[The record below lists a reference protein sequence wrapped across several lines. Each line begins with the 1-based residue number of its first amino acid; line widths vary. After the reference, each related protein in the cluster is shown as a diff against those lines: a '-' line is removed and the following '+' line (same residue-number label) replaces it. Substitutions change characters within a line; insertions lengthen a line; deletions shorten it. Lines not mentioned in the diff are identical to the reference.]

1 MTDDGAGSRKKKG
14 APESGKR
21 RKKGRGAD
29 PGDAEKRRRRAKTS
43 AIACWIFGLAGM
55 GISFADG
62 GKQSGLVLLLLG
74 GAAGAAFLYLPV
86 QEEKQRKEKRLRALQ
101 ADYAGMVTRLGLYM
115 TAGLSLR
122 SSWERTV
129 RDHREDVEAGGP
141 EKLVYEEMEITRRQI
156 MGGVFED
163 RAYADF
169 GRRCAAPEYLRLGSL
184 LETYVQQGNRELF
197 QALEQEAM
205 NALSGDLLRV
215 KRRGEQAGTLLL
227 IPILML
233 FALTLVLVV
242 APALMQMQMT

>member
-1 MTDDGAGSRKKKG
+1 MTAAERRGGRKAGAGG
-14 APESGKR
+14 AP
-21 RKKGRGAD
+21 
-29 PGDAEKRRRRAKTS
+29 DAVKRRRSAKRG
-43 AIACWIFGLAGM
+43 AVLCWILGFAGLAV
-55 GISFADG
+55 SFAG
-62 GKQSGLVLLLLG
+62 GEKQSGLVLLLLG

-86 QEEKQRKEKRLRALQ
+86 QQEKQQREKRLRALQ

-122 SSWERTV
+122 SSWGRTV
-129 RDHREDVEAGGP
+129 RDYREDREAGGR

-205 NALSGDLLRV
+205 NALSGDLLRFR
-215 KRRGEQAGTLLL
+215 KRGEQAGTLLL

-233 FALTLVLVV
+233 FALTLVIVV
-242 APALMQMQMT
+242 APALMQMQLT

>member
-1 MTDDGAGSRKKKG
+1 MTAAERRGGKKAG
-14 APESGKR
+14 PSGSSEE
-21 RKKGRGAD
+21 
-29 PGDAEKRRRRAKTS
+29 EKRRRRAKT
-43 AIACWIFGLAGM
+43 AAVLCWLLGLAGL

-62 GKQSGLVLLLLG
+62 EKQSGLVLLFLG
-74 GAAGAAFLYLPV
+74 AAAGAALLYLPV
-86 QEEKQRKEKRLRALQ
+86 QQERQQKEKRLRALQ

-129 RDHREDVEAGGP
+129 RDYREDREAGGP

-156 MGGVFED
+156 MGGVYED

-197 QALEQEAM
+197 QALEQEAA

-215 KRRGEQAGTLLL
+215 RKRGEQAGTLLL

-242 APALMQMQMT
+242 APAFMQMHIN

>member
-1 MTDDGAGSRKKKG
+1 MTAAEKRGGRKAGTGASPDG
-14 APESGKR
+14 
-21 RKKGRGAD
+21 
-29 PGDAEKRRRRAKTS
+29 EKRRRSAKRA
-43 AIACWIFGLAGM
+43 AVLCWLLGLAGL
-55 GISFADG
+55 GLSFAG
-62 GKQSGLVLLLLG
+62 GEKQSGLVLLLLG
-74 GAAGAAFLYLPV
+74 GTAGAALLYLPV
-86 QEEKQRKEKRLRALQ
+86 QQEKQQKEKRLHALQ

-129 RDHREDVEAGGP
+129 RDYREDREAGGR
-141 EKLVYEEMEITRRQI
+141 EKLVYEEMEITRREI

-215 KRRGEQAGTLLL
+215 KKRGEQAGTLLL
-227 IPILML
+227 LPILML
-233 FALTLVLVV
+233 FALTLVIVV
-242 APALMQMQMT
+242 APALMQMQLS

>member
-1 MTDDGAGSRKKKG
+1 MTAAERRGGRKAGAGG
-14 APESGKR
+14 AP
-21 RKKGRGAD
+21 
-29 PGDAEKRRRRAKTS
+29 DAVKRRRSAKRG
-43 AIACWIFGLAGM
+43 AVLCWILGFAGLAV
-55 GISFADG
+55 SFAG
-62 GKQSGLVLLLLG
+62 GEKQSGLVLLLLG

-86 QEEKQRKEKRLRALQ
+86 QQEKQQREKRLRALQ

-129 RDHREDVEAGGP
+129 RDYREDREAGGR

-197 QALEQEAM
+197 QALEHEAA
-205 NALSGDLLRV
+205 NALSGDLMRV
-215 KRRGEQAGTLLL
+215 KKRGEQAGTLLL

-233 FALTLVLVV
+233 FALTLVIVV
-242 APALMQMQMT
+242 APALMQMQLT

>member
-1 MTDDGAGSRKKKG
+1 MTAAEKRGGRKAGAGNS
-14 APESGKR
+14 P
-21 RKKGRGAD
+21 
-29 PGDAEKRRRRAKTS
+29 DAEKRRRSAKRG
-43 AIACWIFGLAGM
+43 AVLCWILGFGGLAV
-55 GISFADG
+55 SFTG
-62 GKQSGLVLLLLG
+62 GEKQSGLVLLLLG

-86 QEEKQRKEKRLRALQ
+86 QQEKQQREKRLRALQ

-129 RDHREDVEAGGP
+129 RDYREDREAGGR

-215 KRRGEQAGTLLL
+215 RKRGEQAGTLLL

-233 FALTLVLVV
+233 FALTLVIVV
-242 APALMQMQMT
+242 APALMQMQLT

>member
-1 MTDDGAGSRKKKG
+1 MTAAEKRSGRKASAGD
-14 APESGKR
+14 ASG
-21 RKKGRGAD
+21 
-29 PGDAEKRRRRAKTS
+29 AEKRRRNAKK
-43 AIACWIFGLAGM
+43 AAVLCWILGFAGLAV
-55 GISFADG
+55 SFAG
-62 GKQSGLVLLLLG
+62 GEKQSGLVLLLLG
-74 GAAGAAFLYLPV
+74 GAAGAALLYLPV
-86 QEEKQRKEKRLRALQ
+86 QQEKQLKEKRLRALQ

-129 RDHREDVEAGGP
+129 RDYREDREAGGR

-215 KRRGEQAGTLLL
+215 RKRGEQAGTLLL

-233 FALTLVLVV
+233 FALTLVIVV
-242 APALMQMQMT
+242 APALMQMQLT

>member
-1 MTDDGAGSRKKKG
+1 MTAAEKRSGRKAGAGG
-14 APESGKR
+14 TP
-21 RKKGRGAD
+21 
-29 PGDAEKRRRRAKTS
+29 DAAKRRRRAKR
-43 AIACWIFGLAGM
+43 AAVLCWILGFAGLAV
-55 GISFADG
+55 SFAG
-62 GKQSGLVLLLLG
+62 GEKQSGLVLLLLG
-74 GAAGAAFLYLPV
+74 GAAGAALLYLPV
-86 QEEKQRKEKRLRALQ
+86 QQEKQLKEKRLRALQ

-129 RDHREDVEAGGP
+129 RDYREDREAGGR

-169 GRRCAAPEYLRLGSL
+169 GRRCAAPEYLHLGSL

-215 KRRGEQAGTLLL
+215 RKRGEQAGTLLL

-233 FALTLVLVV
+233 FALTLVIVV
-242 APALMQMQMT
+242 APALMQMQLT

>member
-1 MTDDGAGSRKKKG
+1 MTDG
-14 APESGKR
+14 
-21 RKKGRGAD
+21 
-29 PGDAEKRRRRAKTS
+29 EKRHRRAKAA

-55 GISFADG
+55 GISFAG
-62 GKQSGLVLLLLG
+62 GEKQSGLVLLLLG

-129 RDHREDVEAGGP
+129 RDYREDVEAGGR
-141 EKLVYEEMEITRRQI
+141 EKPVYEEMEITRRQI

-242 APALMQMQMT
+242 APALMQMQLT

>member
-1 MTDDGAGSRKKKG
+1 MTAAEKRDGRKAGAGS
-14 APESGKR
+14 AE
-21 RKKGRGAD
+21 A
-29 PGDAEKRRRRAKTS
+29 AEKRRRKARRS
-43 AIACWIFGLAGM
+43 AVLCWGLGLAGM
-55 GISFADG
+55 GAAFAG
-62 GKQSGLVLLLLG
+62 GDKQSGLILLLLG
-74 GAAGAAFLYLPV
+74 AAAGAALLYLPV
-86 QEEKQRKEKRLRALQ
+86 QLAKQEKEKRLRALQ

-129 RDHREDVEAGGP
+129 RDYREDREAGGP
-141 EKLVYEEMEITRRQI
+141 ERLVYEEMEITRRQI

-215 KRRGEQAGTLLL
+215 RKRGEQAGTLLL

-233 FALTLVLVV
+233 FALTLVIVV

>member
-1 MTDDGAGSRKKKG
+1 MTAAERRGGRKAGAGG
-14 APESGKR
+14 AQ
-21 RKKGRGAD
+21 
-29 PGDAEKRRRRAKTS
+29 DAVKRRRSAKRG
-43 AIACWIFGLAGM
+43 AVLCWILGFAGLAV
-55 GISFADG
+55 SFAG
-62 GKQSGLVLLLLG
+62 GEKQSGLVLLLLG

-86 QEEKQRKEKRLRALQ
+86 QQEKQQREKRLRALQ

-129 RDHREDVEAGGP
+129 RDYREDREAGGR

-169 GRRCAAPEYLRLGSL
+169 GRRCDAPEYLRLGSL

-215 KRRGEQAGTLLL
+215 RKRGEQAGTLLL

-233 FALTLVLVV
+233 FALTLVIVV
-242 APALMQMQMT
+242 APALMQMQLT

>member
-1 MTDDGAGSRKKKG
+1 MTAAERRGGRKAGAGD
-14 APESGKR
+14 ASG
-21 RKKGRGAD
+21 
-29 PGDAEKRRRRAKTS
+29 AEKRRRNAKK
-43 AIACWIFGLAGM
+43 AAVLCWVLSFAGLAA
-55 GISFADG
+55 SFAG
-62 GKQSGLVLLLLG
+62 GEKQSGLVLLLLG
-74 GAAGAAFLYLPV
+74 GAAGAALLYLPV
-86 QEEKQRKEKRLRALQ
+86 QQEKQLKEKRLRALQ

-129 RDHREDVEAGGP
+129 RDYREDREAGGR

-215 KRRGEQAGTLLL
+215 RKRGEQAGTLLL

-233 FALTLVLVV
+233 FALTLVIVV
-242 APALMQMQMT
+242 APALMQMQLT

>member
-1 MTDDGAGSRKKKG
+1 MTAAEKRSGRKAGAGD
-14 APESGKR
+14 ASG
-21 RKKGRGAD
+21 
-29 PGDAEKRRRRAKTS
+29 AEKRRRNAKK
-43 AIACWIFGLAGM
+43 AAVLCWILGLAGF
-55 GISFADG
+55 GISLAG
-62 GKQSGLVLLLLG
+62 GEKQSGLVLLLLG
-74 GAAGAAFLYLPV
+74 GAAGAALLYLPV
-86 QEEKQRKEKRLRALQ
+86 QQEKQLKEKRLRALQ

-129 RDHREDVEAGGP
+129 RDYREDREAGGR

-215 KRRGEQAGTLLL
+215 RKRGEQAGTLLL

-233 FALTLVLVV
+233 FALTLVIVV
-242 APALMQMQMT
+242 APALMQMQLT

>member
-1 MTDDGAGSRKKKG
+1 MTAAERRGGRKAGAGG
-14 APESGKR
+14 AP
-21 RKKGRGAD
+21 
-29 PGDAEKRRRRAKTS
+29 DAVKRRRSAKRE
-43 AIACWIFGLAGM
+43 AVLCWILGFAGLAV
-55 GISFADG
+55 SFAG
-62 GKQSGLVLLLLG
+62 GEKQSGLVLLLLG

-86 QEEKQRKEKRLRALQ
+86 QQEKQQREKRQRALQ

-129 RDHREDVEAGGP
+129 RDYREDREAGGR

-215 KRRGEQAGTLLL
+215 RKRGEQAGTLLL

-233 FALTLVLVV
+233 FALTLVIVV
-242 APALMQMQMT
+242 APALMQMQLT